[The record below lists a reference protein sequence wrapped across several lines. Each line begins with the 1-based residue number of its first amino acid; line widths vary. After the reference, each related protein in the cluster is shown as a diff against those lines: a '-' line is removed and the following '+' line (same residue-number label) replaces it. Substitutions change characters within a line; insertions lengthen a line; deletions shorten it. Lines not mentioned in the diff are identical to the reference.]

1 MITKRIV
8 LEGTQEQIDNLKL
21 AMEHVSMN
29 LPKIREDYQT
39 SNLWSINDVKS
50 NYKGT
55 DEEAMDVLVE
65 ALDNDATIAQIW
77 YAIDFHAIEDNLKP
91 LNDD

>member
-39 SNLWSINDVKS
+39 SKLWCIDDVKAK
-50 NYKGT
+50 YKCN
-55 DEEAMDVLVE
+55 DDEAMDVLVD
-65 ALDNDATIAQIW
+65 ALSCDYT
-77 YAIDFHAIEDNLKP
+77 IEDIWNAVDSYAESNLKP
-91 LNDD
+91 LNYD